1 MTYYVVVKMYA
12 LSNSA
17 RTRGDPHLVTLDGHK
32 YTFNGRGEFTLI
44 ETPDNSFTLQGRMV
58 DIANENGTAASATV
72 FSAIAAREGESDIVQ
87 FEISTND
94 TIAAFVNGEE
104 VDFSIVEQE
113 FKNVT
118 VTDLGNNTLSATFSS
133 GAYLE
138 VQHENGIISSVVVSL
153 PESYKDTDTQ
163 GLLGSFNGDTTDD
176 LQPKLREL
184 PLPLNSTLQE
194 IHKYFG
200 LTCKWQG
207 SSEETVLHTICI
219 CMYV

>member
-1 MTYYVVVKMYA
+1 M
-12 LSNSA
+12 
-17 RTRGDPHLVTLDGHK
+17 TLDGYK

-58 DIANENGTAASATV
+58 DIVNVNGTAASATV
-72 FSAIAAREGESDIVQ
+72 FSAIVAREGESDIVQ
-87 FEISTND
+87 FEILAND
-94 TIAAFVNGEE
+94 SIAAFVSGEE

-138 VQHENGIISSVVVSL
+138 VQQENGIISSMVVSL
-153 PESYKDTDTQ
+153 PESYKDTNTQ
-163 GLLGSFNGDTTDD
+163 GLLGSFNGNTTDD
-176 LQPKLREL
+176 LLPKLSQA

-194 IHKYFG
+194 IHESFG
-200 LTCKWQG
+200 LTCELKMPLKRNRSVYTTPHVWSFCVLQG
-207 SSEETVLHTICI
+207 S
-219 CMYV
+219 

>member
-1 MTYYVVVKMYA
+1 M
-12 LSNSA
+12 
-17 RTRGDPHLVTLDGHK
+17 TLDGHK
-32 YTFNGRGEFTLI
+32 YTFNGKGEFTLI

-72 FSAIAAREGESDIVQ
+72 FSAIPAREGESDIVQ

-94 TIAAFVNGEE
+94 TIAVFVNGEE
-104 VDFSIVEQE
+104 VDFSVIEQE

-138 VQHENGIISSVVVSL
+138 VQEENGIISSVVVSL
-153 PESYKDTDTQ
+153 PESYKDTEIQ
-163 GLLGSFNGDTTDD
+163 GLLGSFNGDITDD
-176 LQPKLREL
+176 LQPKLRGA

-194 IHKYFG
+194 VHEYFG
-200 LTCKWQG
+200 LTCELVMQLK
-207 SSEETVLHTICI
+207 
-219 CMYV
+219 

>member
-1 MTYYVVVKMYA
+1 MVIKYYIA
-12 LSNSA
+12 LECIYICTSA
-17 RTRGDPHLVTLDGHK
+17 RARGDPHLVTLDGHK

-44 ETPDNSFTLQGRMV
+44 ETPDNSFALQGRMV
-58 DIANENGTAASATV
+58 DIVNENGTTASATV

-104 VDFSIVEQE
+104 VDFSIIEQE

-133 GAYLE
+133 SAYLE
-138 VQHENGIISSVVVSL
+138 VQQENGIISSVVFSL
-153 PESYKDTDTQ
+153 PESYKDTETQ
-163 GLLGSFNGDTTDD
+163 GLLGSFNGDITDD
-176 LQPKLREL
+176 LQPKLRGA

-194 IHKYFG
+194 VHEYFG
-200 LTCKWQG
+200 LTCELVMRLK
-207 SSEETVLHTICI
+207 
-219 CMYV
+219 